1 MKKIKQEKQM
11 IQLSFKE
18 EVGNSIT
25 HGIMA
30 IFMLLYLPFGSVYA
44 YIHGDWI
51 LAISTGVFY
60 ISLFIMFLMSTL
72 YHAMAYNSPHKR
84 VFQILDHIAIYI
96 AIAGSYT
103 PIALYLLDG
112 WLGWTVFAIQWI
124 MVLIGVLYKSI
135 ARKSIPKLS
144 VLIYLTMG
152 WIAVLFIPTLLR
164 ESDSNFLLLIG
175 LGGILYT
182 IGAMFYMQKHRPYF
196 HLIWHVFINFAA
208 LSHFVAISFF
218 I

>member
-1 MKKIKQEKQM
+1 MKKTKQIKQTV
-11 IQLSFKE
+11 QLSFKE
-18 EVGNSIT
+18 EVGNSVT

-30 IFMLLYLPFGSVYA
+30 FFMLLYIPFGAVYT
-44 YIHGDWI
+44 YIRGGW
-51 LAISTGVFY
+51 LLSISTSVFY

-72 YHAMAYNSPHKR
+72 YHAMAPASKHKF

-103 PIALYLLDG
+103 PIALYLIGGWFG
-112 WLGWTVFAIQWI
+112 WLVFAIQWS
-124 MVLIGVLYKSI
+124 MVLLGILYKSM

-152 WIAVLFIPTLLR
+152 WIAVLFIPTLIN
-164 ESDSNFLLLIG
+164 EAQTNFLLLIG

-182 IGAMFYMQKHRPYF
+182 GGAMFYMQKHREYF
-196 HLIWHVFINFAA
+196 HLIWHVFINAAA
-208 LSHFVAISFF
+208 LSHFVAITYF

>member
-1 MKKIKQEKQM
+1 MKKTKQIKQTV
-11 IQLSFKE
+11 QLSFKE
-18 EVGNSIT
+18 EVGNSVT

-30 IFMLLYLPFGSVYA
+30 FFMLLYIPFGAVYT
-44 YIHGDWI
+44 YIRGGW
-51 LAISTGVFY
+51 LLSISTSVFY

-72 YHAMAYNSPHKR
+72 YHAMAPASKHKF

-103 PIALYLLDG
+103 PIALYLIGGWFG
-112 WLGWTVFAIQWI
+112 WLVFAIQWS
-124 MVLIGVLYKSI
+124 MVLLGILYKSM

-152 WIAVLFIPTLLR
+152 WIAVLFIPTLIN
-164 ESDSNFLLLIG
+164 EAQTNFLLLIG

-182 IGAMFYMQKHRPYF
+182 VGAMFYMQKHREYF
-196 HLIWHVFINFAA
+196 HLIWHVFINAAA
-208 LSHFVAISFF
+208 LSHFVAITYF

>member
-1 MKKIKQEKQM
+1 MKNTKQKTTIK
-11 IQLSFKE
+11 LSLRE

-30 IFMLLYLPFGSVYA
+30 VFMLFFLPYGAVYSYLRGGWVLS
-44 YIHGDWI
+44 IGTSI
-51 LAISTGVFY
+51 FY
-60 ISLFIMFLMSTL
+60 ISLFTMFLMSTL
-72 YHAMAYNSPHKR
+72 YHAMAYNSKHKF
-84 VFQILDHIAIYI
+84 VFQLLDHIAIYI

-103 PIALYLLDG
+103 PIALYLLEG
-112 WLGWTVFAIQWI
+112 WLGWLVFGIQWT
-124 MVLIGVLYKSI
+124 MVLIGILYKSI

-152 WIAVLFIPTLLR
+152 WIAVLFIPTLIQTA
-164 ESDSNFLLLIG
+164 DSTFLLLIG

-182 IGAMFYMQKHRPYF
+182 VGAMFYMQKHKPYF
-196 HLIWHVFINFAA
+196 HFIWHLFINAAA
-208 LSHFVAISFF
+208 LSHFVAITFY

>member
-1 MKKIKQEKQM
+1 MKKTKKDKQT

-18 EVGNSIT
+18 EFGNSLT
-25 HGIMA
+25 HGFMA
-30 IFMLLYLPFGSVYA
+30 VFMLLYIPFGSVYA
-44 YIHGDWI
+44 YLRGGW
-51 LAISTGVFY
+51 LLSISTSVFY

-72 YHAMAYNSPHKR
+72 YHAMAPASKHKF

-103 PIALYLLDG
+103 PIVLYLIQG
-112 WLGWTVFAIQWI
+112 WLGWVVFAIQWS
-124 MVLIGVLYKSI
+124 MVLLGILYKSI

-152 WIAVLFIPTLLR
+152 WIAVLFIPTLIN
-164 ESDSNFLLLIG
+164 EAQPNFLLLIG

-182 IGAMFYMQKHRPYF
+182 IGAMFYMQKHREYF
-196 HLIWHVFINFAA
+196 HLIWHLFINAAA
-208 LSHFVAISFF
+208 LSHFIAISFYL
-218 I
+218 

>member
-1 MKKIKQEKQM
+1 MKNSKVKREYM
-11 IQLSFKE
+11 QLSLKE
-18 EVGNSIT
+18 EIGNSIT

-30 IFMLLYLPFGSVYA
+30 FFLLFYIPFGSVFA
-44 YIHGDWI
+44 YLKGGWI
-51 LAISTGVFY
+51 LSLSTGLFY

-72 YHAMAYNSPHKR
+72 YHSMSPNSKHKF

-103 PIALYLLDG
+103 PVALYLLG
-112 WLGWTVFAIQWI
+112 GTLGWAIFAIQWI
-124 MVLIGVLYKSI
+124 MVLIGILYKSI
-135 ARKSIPKLS
+135 SRKSIPKLS
-144 VLIYLTMG
+144 VMIYLTMG
-152 WIAVLFIPTLLR
+152 WIAVLFIPTLIKQ
-164 ESDSNFLLLIG
+164 SNPSFLLLIG

-182 IGAMFYMQKHRPYF
+182 IGAMFYMQKHRSYF

-208 LSHFVAISFF
+208 LSHFIAISFF